1 MPYLYSVQSAMFG
14 TPQIVGYGDDDFAV
28 REIHRDTANTI
39 IRSRHYS
46 GTVVNNSYIH
56 LGVFAGGEL
65 LGVLQYGYAMNPASG
80 GGLVEG
86 TANDGWCELNRMWLS
101 DDLPRNSESRAISAS
116 IRYIRKR
123 YPKIAFI
130 QSFADGRLGGCGIVY
145 QAANFLYYGSHN
157 SVFWVLPDGTYVHN
171 INMTDTVN
179 NYARIAQ
186 TQKHLA
192 KQVTHTQYR
201 YIYWLDKRLQ
211 AKCKLPQLPYPK
223 PNA

>member
-1 MPYLYSVQSAMFG
+1 MFG
-14 TPQIVGYGDDDFAV
+14 TPQIIGYGDDGFSV
-28 REIHRDTANTI
+28 REVHRDVANAI

-56 LGVFAGGEL
+56 LGVFAGDAL

-80 GGLVEG
+80 GVLIEG

-145 QAANFLYYGSHN
+145 QAANFLYYGSHDT
-157 SVFWVLPDGTYVHN
+157 VFWVNEHGTYIHK
-171 INMTDTVN
+171 INFTPCRAATEKARRYKDT
-179 NYARIAQ
+179 A
-186 TQKHLA
+186 TP
-192 KQVTHTQYR
+192 VTHTQYR
-201 YIYWLDKRLQ
+201 YVYWLDKRL
-211 AKCKLPQLPYPK
+211 AKQCKLKQQPYPK
-223 PNA
+223 PPQP